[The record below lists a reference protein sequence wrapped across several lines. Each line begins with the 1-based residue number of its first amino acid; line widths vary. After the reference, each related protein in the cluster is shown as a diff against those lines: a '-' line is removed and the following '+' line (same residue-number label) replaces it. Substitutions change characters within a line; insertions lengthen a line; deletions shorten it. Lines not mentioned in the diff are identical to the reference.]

1 MNITSERIDGMLIIT
16 PNGRLDAYGA
26 LELNEALE
34 NLITD
39 TDLVVIFNMADVS
52 YLSSGGIRSL
62 LGTERTLKERG
73 GGTHLCNLNP
83 YPLEVLKMAG
93 FDQIFSLQ
101 PTLEEA
107 LKSQA
112 IPYDLE
118 PVDWDNL
125 PCYDDEQISL
135 TLLEVSSSD
144 SKLKVVGDISKI
156 LKAQLGE
163 DDIYSRKFSE
173 TEYSIG
179 LGGLGENMNDFLE
192 IMGEMITI
200 GGTMVW
206 LPTDGHDTPD
216 FLIPATDTG
225 MVTIHTGFNVAL
237 DGNFHDIIF
246 AESKCSEGFTMDEL
260 YSSLFKMARKMKP
273 SFKGIIS
280 VAMQADIGEFYRS
293 GIKISPIKKFT
304 PKNHEMIMGPD
315 NIQSWMNISTNP
327 LFQGETMVS
336 FGVGVDLTRDL
347 SAFDEDALGSLF
359 YMHPANIGNKEMLL
373 HNHAVVFKH
382 TLLEKNK
389 DLDGQIR
396 KIVQNG
402 DFLDMS
408 HLLDNSRMKSALIG
422 VSYISD
428 IVFEKNQEIT
438 LHGECER
445 WNDTFKEITGKI
457 FPDSAEILLNPITG
471 GYSGSAVFK
480 VDAWD
485 RSGRKEMPFV
495 MKLGPWFEL
504 GDELRGYED
513 HVKRYIQ
520 NNATQIIDHRKI
532 GEQGGILYNFVGIN
546 GRESTIKTMED
557 YYAYHDTG
565 EVLTALDKLFRN
577 VLRSWYG
584 QPKLKELL
592 LYEEYDFFF
601 QYDKIKSFVSKKYG
615 VNSGDK
621 YVELPYNLG
630 KSINPLYFVEHVMD
644 ERRSRAF
651 SVYETST
658 HGDLNLRNV
667 LMDDDLNMWLIDF
680 ASTRYSHIL
689 RDVAKLETAFKL
701 ECVDIDSEEKLMY
714 ILELEKQF
722 INAEN
727 LSDIPQIP
735 LQSEDI
741 KLGFD
746 NSDVIKAFGCIRRVR
761 EYGNMITLLDEDIS
775 QYLLGLLSYTLSA
788 VSFISLN
795 DYEKEYA
802 WISSSLIC
810 QKLI

>member
-1 MNITSERIDGMLIIT
+1 MNITSERV
-16 PNGRLDAYGA
+16 NGVLVVIPKGRMDAYGA
-26 LELNEALE
+26 LELNETLE
-34 NLITD
+34 TLIVD

-62 LGTERTLKERG
+62 LGTEKIMRDRG
-73 GGTHLCNLNP
+73 GRIHLCNVNP

-101 PTLEEA
+101 PTMEDA
-107 LKSQA
+107 LKFQVIS
-112 IPYDLE
+112 PDLE
-118 PVDWDNL
+118 PVDWNNL
-125 PCYDDEQISL
+125 PRYADKHLSF
-135 TLLEVSSSD
+135 TLLEVSASD
-144 SKLKVVGDISKI
+144 SKLKVVGDISKV
-156 LKAQLGE
+156 LNAQLEE
-163 DDIYSRKFSE
+163 DDMCSRKFSD

-179 LGGLGENMNDFLE
+179 LGGLGENMKDFVE

-237 DGNFHDIIF
+237 DGNFHDIIY
-246 AESKCSEGFTMDEL
+246 AESKSSGGFTMDEL
-260 YSSLFKMARKMKP
+260 YSSLFAMAREMKP

-280 VAMQADIGEFYRS
+280 IAMQADIGEFYRS

-304 PKNHEMIMGPD
+304 PKNHEMIMHPD
-315 NIQSWMNISTNP
+315 NIQSWMNISTLP

-336 FGVGVDLTRDL
+336 FGVGVDLESDL
-347 SAFDEDALGSLF
+347 SSFDEDVLGSLF

-382 TLLEKNK
+382 IPLEKNN

-396 KIVQNG
+396 KIVQNEE
-402 DFLDMS
+402 FLDMS
-408 HLLDNSRMKSALIG
+408 HLLDNSRMRGALIG

-438 LHGECER
+438 LNGECER
-445 WNDTFKEITGKI
+445 WNDTFKEITGKM
-457 FPDSAEILLNPITG
+457 FPDSAEILLTPITG

-495 MKLGPWFEL
+495 MKLGPWYEL
-504 GDELRGYED
+504 GDEFRGYED

-520 NNATQIIDHRKI
+520 NNATQIIDCRRI
-532 GEQGGILYNFVGIN
+532 GEYSGLLYNFVGIN

-557 YYAYHDTG
+557 YYSSHNTG
-565 EVLTALDKLFRN
+565 DVLTALDKLFRN

-584 QPKLKELL
+584 QPKLKELF

-601 QYDKIKSFVSKKYG
+601 QYDNIKRFASEKYG
-615 VNSGDK
+615 VTSGDK

-630 KSINPLYFVEHVMD
+630 KSINPLYFVEQVMN
-644 ERRSRAF
+644 ERRSQAV

-689 RDVAKLETAFKL
+689 RDVAKLEAAFKL
-701 ECVDIDSEEKLMY
+701 ECVNTDSEEKLKY

-722 INAEN
+722 IDAEN

-735 LQSEDI
+735 IQSTDI
-741 KLGFD
+741 KLNFD
-746 NSDVIKAFGCIRRVR
+746 NSDVIKAFQCIRRVR

>member
-1 MNITSERIDGMLIIT
+1 
-16 PNGRLDAYGA
+16 
-26 LELNEALE
+26 
-34 NLITD
+34 
-39 TDLVVIFNMADVS
+39 
-52 YLSSGGIRSL
+52 
-62 LGTERTLKERG
+62 
-73 GGTHLCNLNP
+73 
-83 YPLEVLKMAG
+83 
-93 FDQIFSLQ
+93 
-101 PTLEEA
+101 
-107 LKSQA
+107 
-112 IPYDLE
+112 
-118 PVDWDNL
+118 
-125 PCYDDEQISL
+125 
-135 TLLEVSSSD
+135 
-144 SKLKVVGDISKI
+144 
-156 LKAQLGE
+156 
-163 DDIYSRKFSE
+163 
-173 TEYSIG
+173 
-179 LGGLGENMNDFLE
+179 MNDFLE

-206 LPTDGHDTPD
+206 LPTDGHNTPD

-246 AESKCSEGFTMDEL
+246 AESKSSEGFTMDEL
-260 YSSLFKMARKMKP
+260 YSSLFQMASGMKP
-273 SFKGIIS
+273 SFRGIIS
-280 VAMQADIGEFYRS
+280 LAIQADIGGLYSSE
-293 GIKISPIKKFT
+293 IKISPIKKFA
-304 PKNHEMIMGPD
+304 PKNHEMIMHHD
-315 NIQSWMNISTNP
+315 NVQSWMNISNTP

-336 FGVGVDLTRDL
+336 FGVGVDLASDL
-347 SAFDEDALGSLF
+347 SSFDEDALGSLF

-373 HNHAVVFKH
+373 HNHGVVFKH
-382 TLLEKNK
+382 ILLEKNK
-389 DLDGQIR
+389 NLDGQIR
-396 KIVQNG
+396 KIVKNG
-402 DFLDMS
+402 EFLDMC
-408 HLLDNSRMKSALIG
+408 HLLDNSRVKTALIG

-428 IVFEKNQEIT
+428 IVFEKKQEIT

-445 WNDTFKEITGKI
+445 WNDTFHNITSKM
-457 FPDSAEILLNPITG
+457 FPDSTEILLTPITG

-495 MKLGPWFEL
+495 MKLGPWYEL

-532 GEQGGILYNFVGIN
+532 GEYGGILYNFVGIN

-557 YYAYHDTG
+557 YYASHDTG

-584 QPKLKELL
+584 QPKLKELF

-601 QYDKIKSFVSKKYG
+601 QYDNIKHFSWEKFG
-615 VNSGDK
+615 VTPGDM

-644 ERRSRAF
+644 ERRSQAV
-651 SVYETST
+651 SAYETST

-701 ECVDIDSEEKLMY
+701 ECVDIDSEEKLKY
-714 ILELEKQF
+714 ILELEGQF
-722 INAEN
+722 IDAEN

-735 LQSEDI
+735 IQSTDI
-741 KLGFD
+741 KLNFD
-746 NSDVIKAFGCIRRVR
+746 NSDVIKAFQCVRRVR

-775 QYLLGLLSYTLSA
+775 QYILGLLSYTLSA

-810 QKLI
+810 KKLI

>member
-1 MNITSERIDGMLIIT
+1 MDITSERVNGVLIIT
-16 PNGRLDAYGA
+16 PEGRMDAYGA
-26 LELNEALE
+26 LELNEAME
-34 NLITD
+34 TLISD

-62 LGTERTLKERG
+62 LGTERTLKDKG
-73 GGTHLCNLNP
+73 GGTYLCNLNP
-83 YPLEVLKMAG
+83 YPLDVLKMAG

-101 PTLEEA
+101 PTINDA
-107 LKSQA
+107 LDLQSTEMTQK
-112 IPYDLE
+112 PMKWDDLPHYD
-118 PVDWDNL
+118 N
-125 PCYDDEQISL
+125 EQISL
-135 TLLEVSSSD
+135 TILEASTTD
-144 SKLKVVGDISKI
+144 SKLKVVGDISKV
-156 LKAQLGE
+156 LNSQLGE
-163 DDIYSRKFSE
+163 NDIYSRKFSD

-179 LGGLGENMNDFLE
+179 LGGLGEKMKDFLE

-246 AESKCSEGFTMDEL
+246 AESKSSEGFTMDEL
-260 YSSLFKMARKMKP
+260 YSSLFKMAREMKP
-273 SFKGIIS
+273 SYKGIIS
-280 VAMQADIGEFYRS
+280 LAIQADIGEFYRS

-304 PKNHEMIMGPD
+304 PKNHEMIMHPD

-327 LFQGETMVS
+327 MFQGETMVS
-336 FGVGVDLTRDL
+336 FGVGVDLESDL
-347 SAFDEDALGSLF
+347 SAFDEDVLGSLF

-382 TLLEKNK
+382 IPLEKNN
-389 DLDGQIR
+389 DLDGKIR

-402 DFLDMS
+402 EFMDMS
-408 HLLDNSRMKSALIG
+408 HLLDNSRINGALIG

-428 IVFEKNQEIT
+428 IVFEKNQEIMV
-438 LHGECER
+438 HGQCER
-445 WNDTFKEITGKI
+445 WNDTFKEITGKM
-457 FPDSAEILLNPITG
+457 FPDSAEILLTPITG

-495 MKLGPWFEL
+495 MKLGPWYEL
-504 GDELRGYED
+504 GDEFRGYED

-532 GEQGGILYNFVGIN
+532 GEYGGILYNFVGIN

-557 YYAYHDTG
+557 YYDSHDTG

-584 QPKLKELL
+584 QPKLKELF

-601 QYDKIKSFVSKKYG
+601 QYDNIKRFSLEKFG
-615 VNSGDK
+615 VTSDDM

-630 KSINPLYFVEHVMD
+630 QSVNPLYFVEHVMD
-644 ERRSRAF
+644 KRRSQAV
-651 SVYETST
+651 SAYETST

-689 RDVAKLETAFKL
+689 RDVVKLETAFKL
-701 ECVDIDSEEKLMY
+701 ESVDIDSEEKLKY
-714 ILELEKQF
+714 ILALEEQF
-722 INAEN
+722 IGAEN

-735 LQSEDI
+735 IQSTDI
-741 KLGFD
+741 LDFE
-746 NSDVIKAFGCIRRVR
+746 NSDVIQAFQCIRRVR